1 VYRNDIMETRDK
13 FRFAPLVNLNAKRM
27 NSGYGFMRGTAK
39 ELGDIISPA
48 WDGSPFDA
56 ELGIAYHGEDGP
68 VYYTGNGTETTDG
81 L

>member
-1 VYRNDIMETRDK
+1 MKIRNK
-13 FRFAPLVNLNAKRM
+13 FRLASLVTVKTKYM
-27 NSGYGFMRGTAK
+27 KSGYGFMRGTAK

-48 WDGSPFDA
+48 WDGSRVDA
-56 ELGIAYHGEDGP
+56 ELGIAYHGENGP